1 METLEKG
8 QRLDLE
14 EISKEISELG
24 FGAIFTQPQSSWKSN
39 KTSNREFG
47 RPRGF
52 TGEVFYSPLGVPIL
66 VGKQNAHR
74 DDVMRQAAQGKDMWF
89 QVDDYNGSRVLLRS
103 SLAKGTDGS
112 KRCRQMAADLAA
124 KFSLWG
130 EYEQVPIMYTDSRK
144 VAKRGSKVGS
154 MKKSKALGTM
164 YGYPGNVS
172 TSRLDS
178 KPDGRLR

>member
-1 METLEKG
+1 
-8 QRLDLE
+8 
-14 EISKEISELG
+14 
-24 FGAIFTQPQSSWKSN
+24 
-39 KTSNREFG
+39 
-47 RPRGF
+47 
-52 TGEVFYSPLGVPIL
+52 
-66 VGKQNAHR
+66 
-74 DDVMRQAAQGKDMWF
+74 MRQAAQGKDMWF